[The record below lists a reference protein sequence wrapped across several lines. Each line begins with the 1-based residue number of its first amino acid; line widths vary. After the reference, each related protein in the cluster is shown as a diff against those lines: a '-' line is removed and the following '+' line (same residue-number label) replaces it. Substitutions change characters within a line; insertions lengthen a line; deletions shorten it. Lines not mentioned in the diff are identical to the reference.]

1 MSDIFSIHA
10 NRLDGT
16 PSSLDEY
23 KGKVLLIVNV
33 ASECGL
39 TPQYT
44 GLQTVF
50 DRYQERGFEVLGFPC
65 NQFGAQEPGSA
76 EEIRS
81 FCTGHYGVS
90 FPMFEKVDVN
100 GTDRHPLYA
109 WLTGHKTSPAGEGD
123 ITWNFE
129 KFLINTDG
137 TVIAR
142 FAPSTDPQDE
152 ALIREIERHLS
163 A

>member
-1 MSDIFSIHA
+1 
-10 NRLDGT
+10 
-16 PSSLDEY
+16 
-23 KGKVLLIVNV
+23 
-33 ASECGL
+33 
-39 TPQYT
+39 
-44 GLQTVF
+44 
-50 DRYQERGFEVLGFPC
+50 
-65 NQFGAQEPGSA
+65 
-76 EEIRS
+76 
-81 FCTGHYGVS
+81 
-90 FPMFEKVDVN
+90 MFEKVDVN

-109 WLTGHKTSPAGEGD
+109 WLTGQKPPRGRGD

-142 FAPSTDPQDE
+142 FAPSTDPQDK